1 MGYSQRDPR
10 WRNHPLGYGPAL
22 GTIGDYGC
30 FDTTLAM
37 VATWAGWTINPAQ
50 IDEAMVAH
58 GGIFQR
64 DPTGTYDYLPDNA
77 LALLWPDRFTWMGSW
92 GGLRSDLI
100 AAALPTP
107 DQYVMLY
114 IHSAAVPMHFV
125 PVVGGNPANWTIE
138 DSWDDVVKSLNGSY
152 GAGSI
157 SKTII
162 VRALAPAAK
171 PPDPPVPAVPPVVAP
186 PLPVVIVPPEPMA
199 LYSFRP
205 DPPDDLHP
213 IDQVTTL
220 ADAKSLAE
228 SYASAHPQSSIEVV
242 QVIAEPSGDDRG
254 STENVVYH
262 LDAGVV
268 PSAQT
273 GGNSPG

>member
-37 VATWAGWTINPAQ
+37 VATWAGWAIDPAQ

-77 LALLWPDRFTWMGSW
+77 LALLWPDRFAWVGSW
-92 GGLRSDLI
+92 AGLRSDLI

-125 PVVGGNPANWTIE
+125 PVVGGTPANWTID
-138 DSWDDVVKSLNGSY
+138 DSWDDVVKYLNNSY

-162 VRALAPAAK
+162 VRALKPAAK
-171 PPDPPVPAVPPVVAP
+171 PPDPPAPPASQAPVAVAP
-186 PLPVVIVPPEPMA
+186 PTPAVIVPPEPMA

-213 IDQVTTL
+213 ADQVTTL
-220 ADAKSLAE
+220 AAAKSLADT
-228 SYASAHPQSSIEVV
+228 YASTNPQSSIDVV
-242 QVIAEPSGDDRG
+242 QVGAGAPGDDRG
-254 STENVVYH
+254 STETVVYH

-268 PSAQT
+268 PAT
-273 GGNSPG
+273 

>member
-1 MGYSQRDPR
+1 MAVMGYSQRDPK

-22 GTIGDYGC
+22 GTIGEFGC

-37 VATWAGWTINPAQ
+37 VATWAGWPINPAQ

-64 DPTGTYDYLPDNA
+64 DPTGTFDYLPDNA
-77 LALLWPDRFTWMGSW
+77 LALLWPDRFAWVGSW

-100 AAALPTP
+100 AAALPSP

-125 PVVGGNPANWTIE
+125 PVVGGSPANWTID
-138 DSWDDVVKSLNGSY
+138 DSWDDVVKYLNNSY
-152 GAGSI
+152 GSGSI

-162 VRALAPAAK
+162 VRALKPIPK
-171 PPDPPVPAVPPVVAP
+171 PPDPAVLPPPVLVAP
-186 PLPVVIVPPEPMA
+186 SAPVVFVPPEPMA

-205 DPPDDLHP
+205 EPPDDLHP
-213 IDQVTTL
+213 IDHVTIL
-220 ADAKSLAE
+220 SDAKSQADT
-228 SYASAHPQSSIEVV
+228 YASTHPQSSIDVI
-242 QVIAEPSGDDRG
+242 QVSAAESGDDPG
-254 STENVVYH
+254 STESVVYH

-268 PSAQT
+268 P
-273 GGNSPG
+273 G